1 MIVRGTAILL
11 ALLLMTTT
19 ALIAQSDP
27 PEDSVQRAELVNRA
41 MELAHPGPEHDRLSK
56 LAGEWEQEISIWME
70 PGSDSVVVR
79 GTASNEMILGGRFLR
94 FRSELEFMGTKGESL
109 LLIGY
114 DRRYRQYTI
123 LALDT
128 WGTYFVTGAGQF
140 DESSNSITVVGE
152 DYDPILQHTQVYEMT
167 FAFEEDD
174 SFRYTLVYT
183 DDAHTKGEDPFK
195 MVDITHRRKK

>member
-1 MIVRGTAILL
+1 MLFRCTALL
-11 ALLLMTTT
+11 IALLLLTTLT
-19 ALIAQSDP
+19 LTAQSAP
-27 PEDSVQRAELVNRA
+27 PEDSVRRAEMVNQA
-41 MELAHPGPEHDRLSK
+41 MELAQPGPEHERLSK
-56 LAGEWEQEISIWME
+56 LTGEWEQEISIWME
-70 PGSDSVVVR
+70 PGSDSVLVHGAAV
-79 GTASNEMILGGRFLR
+79 NEMILGGRFLR

-128 WGTYFVTGAGQF
+128 WGTYYVSGVGQY

-152 DYDPILQHTQVYEMT
+152 DYDPILEHTQVYEMT
-167 FAFEEDD
+167 FAFEDDD